1 MLTGNPASTQAQSN
15 LFAARFAN
23 LSDVELI
30 SHFSSRTSVTY
41 PELPQATES
50 QLSNADD
57 ILDDRFTYTG
67 ESFQFDADFSWKP
80 NPSSDKEWQIAFHK
94 HYFLIDL
101 IQAYHHTDNIVYLQ
115 KWQQLLE
122 SWIAEMGSGQIT
134 LSDAQVEAKRM
145 ESWCMAF
152 MLLKGTNWHKH
163 IQGDFLRQ
171 MLTRIADET
180 HYISQNLKRVRNHR
194 TFQLYAIYL
203 VGILFPEL
211 ALHEFFLSTSTT
223 LLSENLLTDFQEDG
237 VHIEMSSHYH
247 QLVAETGTRM
257 VELATLNKVNLSSE
271 LIERLHKAVRFSLYL
286 QWPNGDIPLIN
297 DSDNGNHLDLLRL
310 GSRYF
315 NDAELMWGASLG
327 KEGRAPIAA
336 SLCFPES
343 GYFILG
349 NTWGKDTQS
358 YAQRQHIFYDC
369 GKLGEGSHSHY
380 DLFNFCYYLNGQPA
394 IIDPGRYTY
403 SGEPDADGILWR
415 HYFKC
420 TAAHNIVCIDHK
432 DQTEYLN
439 RTKHGPDVI
448 LESRDYLLGQKV
460 DWVSG
465 RAISH
470 NYSPIHE
477 RLFVYMGHN
486 YLFIFDRLLSDDAD
500 NHHYELNFH
509 LPANSKAELITNA
522 DCHQLTSDSCEIRT
536 LTNPEILA
544 TVKPG
549 WVSQYYGI
557 KHPAPIF
564 SLSQTGIGNK
574 TFATIVTSIESE
586 CFALQSFRAEN
597 TINSSQHFVVEF
609 TQNGQQFCDQF
620 IIPKNPTE
628 GITNLDLHFQGKFLA
643 YRNNSKG
650 EVILATAQAATS
662 IILAGSTVHQQ
673 TKKGNVE
680 WLP

>member
-1 MLTGNPASTQAQSN
+1 MLTINPEAGQGNPLITSIAQ
-15 LFAARFAN
+15 LPDAELIAHFAN
-23 LSDVELI
+23 
-30 SHFSSRTSVTY
+30 RMSVAY
-41 PELPQATES
+41 PELPTATDS
-50 QLSNADD
+50 QISNAVDILSN
-57 ILDDRFTYTG
+57 RFTYTG
-67 ESFQFDADFSWKP
+67 ETFKFDSGFSWKP

-101 IQAYHHTDNIVYLQ
+101 IQAYRHTNDIVYLQ
-115 KWQQLLE
+115 KWRQLIT
-122 SWIAEMGSGQIT
+122 SWIAEMGSGHIT

-152 MLLKGTNWHKH
+152 MLLKDTNWHEH
-163 IQGDFLRQ
+163 IHGDFLRQ
-171 MLTRIADET
+171 MLSRMAEET
-180 HYISQNLKRVRNHR
+180 FYISQNLKRVRNHR

-203 VGILFPEL
+203 VGVLFPEL
-211 ALHEFFLSTSTT
+211 ALHEFFLSTSKA

-257 VELATLNKVNLSSE
+257 VELAALNKVSLSAE

-310 GSRYF
+310 GSQYF

-327 KEGRAPIAA
+327 KEGHAPKAA
-336 SLCFPES
+336 SACFLES

-349 NTWGKDTQS
+349 DTWGKDAQS
-358 YAQRQHIFYDC
+358 YAQRQHVFYDC

-380 DLFNFCYYLNGQPA
+380 DLFNFCYHLNGQPA

-415 HYFKC
+415 HYFKG
-420 TAAHNIVCIDHK
+420 TSAHNTVSIDHK

-448 LESRDYLLGQKV
+448 LEDRDYFLGQKV

-477 RLFVYMGHN
+477 RLFVYMGHD

-509 LPANSKAELITNA
+509 LPANSHTELIAFAN
-522 DCHQLTSDSCEIRT
+522 CHQLTTSQCEIRT
-536 LTNPEILA
+536 IANPEIIA
-544 TVKPG
+544 NIKPG
-549 WVSQYYGI
+549 WVSRYYGI

-564 SLSQTGIGNK
+564 TLTQSGIGDK
-574 TFATIVTSIESE
+574 TFATVVTPKANPE
-586 CFALQSFRAEN
+586 FALQSFRSEEASEN
-597 TINSSQHFVVEF
+597 SGQRFIVEF
-609 TQNGQQFCDQF
+609 TQNGQHFYDQF
-620 IIPKNPTE
+620 IIPEKPTDSIANQ
-628 GITNLDLHFQGKFLA
+628 GLHFQGKFLA
-643 YRNNSKG
+643 YRSNHNG
-650 EVILATAQAATS
+650 AVIFAAGQAATS
-662 IILAGSTVHQQ
+662 ITLAGLSVHRQA
-673 TKKGNVE
+673 TGSNVE